1 MNGVFFTPL
10 TMLFEFNLTVYGAF
24 ILAGIV
30 IFTPTDATF

>member
-10 TMLFEFNLTVYGAF
+10 TMLFELNFTLYRAF

-30 IFTPTDATF
+30 VLTPTDATF